1 MSSFYYTW
9 SRYVC
14 GAFRKDDEIGASLKD
29 SPYKPITLVVCVC
42 VCVLMTLLVAV
53 ERMSPPLQIFLPSDD
68 RSWISLL
75 QPKFSTRQ

>member
-14 GAFRKDDEIGASLKD
+14 DAFRKDDEIGASLKD

-42 VCVLMTLLVAV
+42 VNDPVSGSRKNVSSSTDF
-53 ERMSPPLQIFLPSDD
+53 SPQWWQKLDLP
-68 RSWISLL
+68 
-75 QPKFSTRQ
+75 PAA